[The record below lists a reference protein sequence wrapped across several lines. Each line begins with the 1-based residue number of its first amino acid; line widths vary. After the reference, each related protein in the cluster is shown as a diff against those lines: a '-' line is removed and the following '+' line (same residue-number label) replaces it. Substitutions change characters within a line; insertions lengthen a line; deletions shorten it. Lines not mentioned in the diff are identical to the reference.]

1 VSNLIRLELYLDI
14 LSSNQFKECNL
25 HSVQGM
31 ELRMVRIVMRMLAHS
46 SSVGLSGIISTKLWS
61 TYHILLPFLIMVF
74 EHPCMDNTLQQLHPF
89 MFVSRGNLFA
99 FEKDM

>member
-31 ELRMVRIVMRMLAHS
+31 ELRMVRMVMRMLAHS

-61 TYHILLPFLIMVF
+61 TYHILLPFLIMLF
-74 EHPCMDNTLQQLHPF
+74 EHPCLINTLQQLHPC
-89 MFVSRGNLFA
+89 MFVGWANRFA
-99 FEKDM
+99 FVKDM